1 MSQNI
6 MEHYQ
11 EEVILAEA
19 NIVRAKQKE
28 RKVMMEVQG
37 LSLDEI
43 MGARMELDLVHEEKI
58 LAQEAFIMKRRQ
70 MELSKEEC
78 EQTQVV
84 VSSIADFVQVLFSFL
99 EMEEVEE
106 DGFCLFHALLQKV
119 EDIEEQVSQM
129 TVNSTQELL
138 QKLSE
143 LRNFIVE
150 NADEINKD

>member
-6 MEHYQ
+6 IEHYQ

-70 MELSKEEC
+70 MNAFMEDDEA
-78 EQTQVV
+78 TQVV
-84 VSSIADFVQVLFSFL
+84 VTSVEDFVQVLFSFFGMD
-99 EMEEVEE
+99 EGEEEL
-106 DGFCLFHALLQKV
+106 CLFHALLQKV

>member
-58 LAQEAFIMKRRQ
+58 LAQEEFIMKRRQ

-84 VSSIADFVQVLFSFL
+84 VSSIGDFVQVLFSFL

-106 DGFCLFHALLQKV
+106 DGVCLFHTLLQKV

-129 TVNSTQELL
+129 TVNSKQDLL

>member
-6 MEHYQ
+6 VEHYQ

-70 MELSKEEC
+70 MEFSTEEY
-78 EQTQVV
+78 ESTQVV
-84 VSSIADFVQVLFSFL
+84 VSSIADLVQVLFSVL

-106 DGFCLFHALLQKV
+106 DGFCLFHSLLQKL

>member
-6 MEHYQ
+6 IKHYQ

-28 RKVMMEVQG
+28 RKLMMGDQG
-37 LSLDEI
+37 LSMDEI

-84 VSSIADFVQVLFSFL
+84 VTSIEDFVQVLFSFFG
-99 EMEEVEE
+99 MDEVEE
-106 DGFCLFHALLQKV
+106 ELCLFHTLLQKV

-129 TVNSTQELL
+129 TVNSTQELS
-138 QKLSE
+138 QKLSD